1 MPDWGTVKAW
11 IDSAAAFFVTN
22 PSVMIT
28 TFIAGGVGGFFLGR
42 LIGTAKVEGLQ
53 AQIDACDK
61 RINGHKEELERSQA
75 ANEDQKKQI
84 GEYRRLLGLDER
96 GKHPYLSM
104 SNSQLRDCANNMAS
118 ELRSLL
124 LDYRTKSRSFDF
136 RFDANVPVEVND
148 ARWKAANAKQH
159 AYSDNLMEEFNRRF
173 RSDAF
178 LLLGIM
184 RKRGAQPL
192 GMTYHADPE
201 RPFIMAMMPQD
212 IEDIAKI
219 LAGTATTIPI

>member
-1 MPDWGTVKAW
+1 MPDWLKAW
-11 IDSAAAFFVTN
+11 IDSAAAFFVSN

-28 TFIAGGVGGFFLGR
+28 TLIAGGVGGFVLGR
-42 LIGTAKVEGLQ
+42 LLGTAKVDGLQ
-53 AQIDACDK
+53 AQIDACDR

-75 ANEDQKKQI
+75 AYEEQKKQI

-124 LDYRTKSRSFDF
+124 IDYREKSRTFGF
-136 RFDANVPVEVND
+136 RIDVNSSVEAND
-148 ARWKAANAKQH
+148 AQWKAASARQDE
-159 AYSDNLMEEFNRRF
+159 YSKNLMEEFNRRF

-178 LLLGIM
+178 FLLGIM
-184 RKRGAQPL
+184 RKKGAQPL
-192 GMTYHADPE
+192 GMTYHPDPE

-219 LAGTATTIPI
+219 LASTATTIPI